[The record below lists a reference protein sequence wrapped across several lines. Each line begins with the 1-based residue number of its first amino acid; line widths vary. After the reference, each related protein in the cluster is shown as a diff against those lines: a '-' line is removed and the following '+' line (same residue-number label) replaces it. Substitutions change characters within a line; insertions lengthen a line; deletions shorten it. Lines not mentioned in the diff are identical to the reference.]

1 LAHSTTSTI
10 GVSACSVAVV
20 RRSSGLV
27 YSTIVVDVVVATVS
41 ALAGASDVVASPE
54 HEAMMDSARRA
65 TAARRL

>member
-1 LAHSTTSTI
+1 
-10 GVSACSVAVV
+10 VAVV